1 MIYPFSLF
9 SVKSDIMELKILT
22 MRLMLKNIGPLLET
36 SMVLN
41 SSKIAQIWSE
51 ISLLNFIQRYHFPEF

>member
-1 MIYPFSLF
+1 MIYPFSFF